1 MKIVNDNVLDTNMVG
16 EAARSNGMYVKSKLI
31 ELLSFRDDEELAGI
45 VEYLAEDLNYY
56 KDTDGNFQFI
66 DGNGDLIGPVYIGKY
81 KGSKIWNDVM
91 EEAKVTVKVEQ
102 IAESVANTVK
112 GTNVIRKQK
121 LPLDIDS
128 WLVGLCFV
136 IGFAVMVLGAAEF
149 LIKAFSWLQQGV

>member
-1 MKIVNDNVLDTNMVG
+1 
-16 EAARSNGMYVKSKLI
+16 
-31 ELLSFRDDEELAGI
+31 
-45 VEYLAEDLNYY
+45 
-56 KDTDGNFQFI
+56 
-66 DGNGDLIGPVYIGKY
+66 
-81 KGSKIWNDVM
+81 M

-128 WLVGLCFV
+128 WLVGLCFI

-149 LIKAFSWLQQGV
+149 LIKAFGWLQQGV